1 MRGGEGMTDITWLIT
16 SIGIA
21 VIIVLIG
28 ILFVWQIHKDR
39 KSGFPSSDERTQR
52 IRGKAAT
59 YALIAGSYFSIALLF
74 MLILGEELY
83 NIQNVDAG
91 YLLIAALL
99 VYNVSFLILRW
110 FFGRKGD

>member
-1 MRGGEGMTDITWLIT
+1 VTDIIWAIT

-21 VIIVLIG
+21 VLIVLIG
-28 ILFVWQIHKDR
+28 VLVVWQLHKDR
-39 KSGFPSSDERTQR
+39 KSGFPTSDERTQR
-52 IRGKAAT
+52 ITGKAST

-74 MLILGEELY
+74 VLILGEELY
-83 NIQNVDAG
+83 GVENLDAG

-110 FFGRKGD
+110 VFGRKGD